1 MRDFTARDQ
10 VEEVYRGL
18 ARHYDLAARLFNV
31 LGFGYDR
38 LRVDAI
44 EALELKLGDTVV
56 DIGCGTGV
64 NFPLIEDHIGSEGR
78 IIGVDLTREMLNQAE
93 TRIEAAGWENVEL
106 MHCPAVDYRFPED
119 GVDGVLSTF
128 ALTLEP
134 DYDTVISSVARALR
148 PDRRFAIAD
157 LKLATGWCLVFL
169 PFLLLLVRPFAVSL
183 KLAKRHPWKIMQRE
197 MADLRMTEHLCGY
210 LYVAS
215 ASAREDA

>member
-1 MRDFTARDQ
+1 LRDFTARDQ

-38 LRVDAI
+38 LRVDAV
-44 EALELKLGDTVV
+44 EALALKLGDTVV

-64 NFPLIEDHIGSEGR
+64 NFPLIEDRIGSEGR
-78 IIGVDLTREMLNQAE
+78 IIGVDLTREMLDQAE

-106 MHCPAVDYRFPED
+106 THCSAVDYRFPED

-134 DYDTVISSVARALR
+134 DYDIVISSVARALR

-157 LKLATGWCLVFL
+157 LKLASGWCLVFL

-183 KLAKRHPWKIMQRE
+183 KLPKRHPWEIMQRE
-197 MADLRMTEHLCGY
+197 MADLRMTEYLCSY

-215 ASAREDA
+215 ASTREDT